1 MSKKAGLKQNIYS
14 MLVQKAQ
21 EELRQAEQ
29 NFENADP
36 EFREVAILELLA
48 KQKKLDVLLRKAK
61 ECA

>member
-1 MSKKAGLKQNIYS
+1 MNKREIYE
-14 MLVQKAQ
+14 MQIQKAQ

-36 EFREVAILELLA
+36 EFRDVAILELLA
-48 KQKKLDVLLRKAK
+48 KQKKLDVLIRKAK

>member
-1 MSKKAGLKQNIYS
+1 MSLEKNIYI

-48 KQKKLDVLLRKAK
+48 KQKKLDVLIRKVK

>member
-1 MSKKAGLKQNIYS
+1 MSLEKEIFR

-36 EFREVAILELLA
+36 EFREAAILELLA
-48 KQKKLDVLLRKAK
+48 KQKKLDVLIRKAK

>member
-1 MSKKAGLKQNIYS
+1 MSLEKDIFT
-14 MLVQKAQ
+14 MLVQKAL

-36 EFREVAILELLA
+36 EFREAAILELLA
-48 KQKKLDVLLRKAK
+48 KQKKLDVLIRKAK

>member
-1 MSKKAGLKQNIYS
+1 MSLEKDIFR
-14 MLVQKAQ
+14 MLVERAK

-48 KQKKLDVLLRKAK
+48 KQKKLDVLIRKAK